1 MKSNLNCLFLTLLL
15 SLFATP
21 LFAQD
26 DDIDNLL
33 DESKPETEY
42 VLASFKTTRVINALS
57 LENTHAGVLDF
68 KISHRFGFLSGGAYE
83 FFGLDQAYMR
93 IGFDYG
99 ITPWL
104 MVGVGR
110 SNYEKTFDGLLKAK
124 ILRQSK
130 GKRNMPISVE
140 YAATAA
146 LKSQKFNTP
155 DQQNYFSS
163 RMAYTHQLILGRKF
177 SEAVSFQIM
186 PTLVHRNLTP
196 SPNDKNDMFAI
207 GAAGRVKLT
216 KRIAINGEYYYVL
229 PNQIVGMGTDYH
241 NSLSLGF
248 DIETGGH
255 VFQLHFTNSTS
266 MVDKGVITETVG
278 DWLKGDIHFGFNVSR
293 VFTITSPKAK

>member
-130 GKRNMPISVE
+130 GKRNIPISIE

-146 LKSQKFNTP
+146 LKSQKFNNA

-196 SPNDKNDMFAI
+196 SPNDKNDVFAI

-266 MVDKGVITETVG
+266 MVEKGVITETVG

>member
-1 MKSNLNCLFLTLLL
+1 MKNNLNYLFLTLLL
-15 SLFATP
+15 SLFTTP

-33 DESKPETEY
+33 DENKPETEY

-68 KISHRFGFLSGGAYE
+68 KISHRFGFLSGGPYE

-130 GKRNMPISVE
+130 GKHNMPISVE
-140 YAATAA
+140 YATTVA
-146 LKSQKFNTP
+146 LKSQKFNNP
-155 DQQNYFSS
+155 DRQNYFSS
-163 RMAYTHQLILGRKF
+163 RMAYTHQLIVGRKF

-186 PTLVHRNLTP
+186 PTLVHRNLTA
-196 SPNDKNDMFAI
+196 SPNDKNDVLAI

-229 PNQIVGMGTDYH
+229 PNQIVGMGTNYH

-278 DWLKGDIHFGFNVSR
+278 DWLKGDVHFGFNVSR
-293 VFTITSPKAK
+293 VFTIANPK